1 MKIVL
6 PILKFMCFL
15 AIKNLQFVA
24 IFNSSLYNFDKRYD
38 DELTAIFYQ
47 WPKLYFGL
55 NVETKIHI
63 FNGI

>member
-24 IFNSSLYNFDKRYD
+24 IFNSSLYNFDKRYED
-38 DELTAIFYQ
+38 DLTAIFYSVAKVIL
-47 WPKLYFGL
+47 WFERG
-55 NVETKIHI
+55 N
-63 FNGI
+63 